1 MEEEK
6 ILNVT
11 QLQVVD
17 KIQAEDVILLIRDT
31 GNGKQC
37 FQIKGS
43 DFRGESAYEAALK
56 QGFVGT
62 YQDWTQHIKEITKYK
77 PKPKTQYIIGK
88 SIPIG
93 KLNGGT
99 RLNAYIVTSNIFRF
113 KLKNVPQLEDII
125 SGGDTYCPLYE
136 RVDDALA
143 DVTWHLFVDDME
155 IHITN
160 RSTTCDGRVLQLQ
173 IFLRNFE
180 AQGFYQLDESK
191 SSVDLS
197 SDMYIYLRKVMS
209 FQDNFTFKGGTSKT
223 LYYNNG
229 RRIWEPTTS
238 NPYFSDDEFHYSHRI
253 ELQRLYTRQ
262 RRSKRSGQKITF
274 STRMYRGRY
283 GDKSIGRFGVYRYRL
298 VNAGK
303 KTQWRTINIMKTN
316 NGYLIK

>member
-17 KIQAEDVILLIRDT
+17 KIQNDDVILLIRDT

-37 FQIKGS
+37 FQIKG
-43 DFRGESAYEAALK
+43 
-56 QGFVGT
+56 
-62 YQDWTQHIKEITKYK
+62 KEITKYK

-113 KLKNVPQLEDII
+113 KLTNVPQLVNIL
-125 SGGDTYCPLYE
+125 SGGDTYGHAYE
-136 RVDDALA
+136 KVDDALA

-155 IHITN
+155 IPIMT
-160 RSTTCDGRVLQLQ
+160 RSTTCHGRVLQLE
-173 IFLRNFE
+173 IFSRNFE
-180 AQGFYQLDESK
+180 VAGFYQLDESK

-209 FQDNFTFKGGTSKT
+209 FHGDITFKGGTSKT

-238 NPYFSDDEFHYSHRI
+238 NPYISDGVLYVSHRI
-253 ELQRLYTRQ
+253 ELQKLYTRQ

-283 GDKSIGRFGVYRYRL
+283 GDRSIGKYGVYRYRL

-303 KTQWRTINIMKTN
+303 KNSMAYN
-316 NGYLIK
+316 

>member
-37 FQIKGS
+37 FQIKGF

-93 KLNGGT
+93 KLDGGT

-113 KLKNVPQLEDII
+113 KLTNVPQLEYILSD
-125 SGGDTYCPLYE
+125 GDTYGPAYE

-143 DVTWHLFVDDME
+143 DVTWHLFVNDME
-155 IHITN
+155 IPITN
-160 RSTTCDGRVLQLQ
+160 RSTTCYGRVLQLE
-173 IFLRNFE
+173 IFLRHFD
-180 AQGFYQLDESK
+180 AAGFYQLDESK

-197 SDMYIYLRKVMS
+197 SDMYIYLRKVLNLEN
-209 FQDNFTFKGGTSKT
+209 DLTFKGTSKT

-238 NPYFSDDEFHYSHRI
+238 NPYISDDVLYSSHRI

-262 RRSKRSGQKITF
+262 RRSKRSGEKITF

-283 GDKSIGRFGVYRYRL
+283 GDKSIGKFGVYRYRL
-298 VNAGK
+298 LNAGK
-303 KTQWRTINIMKTN
+303 KTQWRTINIMKTDK
-316 NGYLIK
+316 GYLIK

>member
-17 KIQAEDVILLIRDT
+17 KLQAEDVILLIRDT

-37 FQIKGS
+37 FQIKG
-43 DFRGESAYEAALK
+43 
-56 QGFVGT
+56 
-62 YQDWTQHIKEITKYK
+62 KEITKYK

-113 KLKNVPQLEDII
+113 KLTNVPQLVNIL
-125 SGGDTYCPLYE
+125 SGGDTYGPAYE
-136 RVDDALA
+136 KVDDALA

-155 IHITN
+155 IPIMT
-160 RSTTCDGRVLQLQ
+160 RSTTCHGRVLQLE
-173 IFLRNFE
+173 IFSRNFE
-180 AQGFYQLDESK
+180 VAGFYQLDESK

-209 FQDNFTFKGGTSKT
+209 FHDDITFKGGTSKT

-238 NPYFSDDEFHYSHRI
+238 NPSISDGVLYVSHRI
-253 ELQRLYTRQ
+253 ELQKLYTRQ

-283 GDKSIGRFGVYRYRL
+283 GDRSIGKYGVYRYRL

>member
-17 KIQAEDVILLIRDT
+17 KILAEDVILLIRDT

-113 KLKNVPQLEDII
+113 KLTNVPQLVNILA
-125 SGGDTYCPLYE
+125 SGDTYDPAYE
-136 RVDDALA
+136 KVDDALA

-155 IHITN
+155 IPIMT
-160 RSTTCDGRVLQLQ
+160 RSTTCNGRVLQLE
-173 IFLRNFE
+173 IFSRNFE
-180 AQGFYQLDESK
+180 VAGFYQLDESK

-209 FQDNFTFKGGTSKT
+209 FHNDITFKGGTSKT
-223 LYYNNG
+223 FYYNNG

-238 NPYFSDDEFHYSHRI
+238 NPYISDDELYVSHRI
-253 ELQRLYTRQ
+253 ELQKLYTRQ

-283 GDKSIGRFGVYRYRL
+283 GDRSIEKYGVYRYRL

-303 KTQWRTINIMKTN
+303 KNSMAYN
-316 NGYLIK
+316 